1 MYIAETWSHR
11 AGSCHQAGLQHAHAP
26 QRPPLPPLSLPL
38 AAPPTLHS
46 FACSGQLLYTQSYIT
61 WPRSGVCSFKA
72 CLCGLC
78 QNLGFHGLSSIPSCD
93 CPHLSFIQLFQI
105 ARDGR
110 LVHPVYSNTHC
121 CAHPQRG
128 GRVRGQLLVWPLLSP
143 ATAPPNLPPPVTTSA
158 WDSVV
163 VTPWGFS
170 SGERW

>member
-11 AGSCHQAGLQHAHAP
+11 AGSCHQAGLKHAHAP
-26 QRPPLPPLSLPL
+26 QRPPLPPPSLPL
-38 AAPPTLHS
+38 AAPPALHS
-46 FACSGQLLYTQSYIT
+46 FACSGQFLYTQSYIT
-61 WPRSGVCSFKA
+61 WPRSGFCSFKA

-110 LVHPVYSNTHC
+110 LVHTVHTHSGVEGSGGSSLFGLC
-121 CAHPQRG
+121 CRQR
-128 GRVRGQLLVWPLLSP
+128 LPPL
-143 ATAPPNLPPPVTTSA
+143 TPPVTTSA